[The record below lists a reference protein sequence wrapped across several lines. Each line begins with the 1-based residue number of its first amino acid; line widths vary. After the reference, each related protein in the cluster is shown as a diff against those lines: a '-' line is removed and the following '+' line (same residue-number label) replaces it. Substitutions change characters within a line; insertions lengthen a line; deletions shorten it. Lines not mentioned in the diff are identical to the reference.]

1 MKKNTFQRI
10 EAIFMAGLLSFSVLG
25 MSGCGTEA
33 AKTEEENVT
42 LIEPVGV
49 AKSIVN
55 PEYRDMYKSEIV
67 SGYVCPAVSELAY
80 GYSINFSSFAKMPGE
95 LIKKGSA
102 LVYGDTKS
110 VDEQIKNMEETIK
123 NQEESHEEQAAEL
136 KKKLEDD
143 KKDYEE
149 KLEQFEFMESIEDI
163 VKEPFKQKDGSF
175 IFPGEGDVSKVSAD
189 DIGQYNYWIRTYRA
203 YDSSHRYALMTYER
217 DKINVEKEQK
227 LYELDHQHNLD
238 TLASLKKERA
248 EKVLYSNVNGTVVS
262 INAITGIQRGVPV
275 IREKGSWVAKNM
287 PMVAVGDLSKKEIR
301 CKFVSRSTMN
311 TAIDVYAII
320 HGKRYEVEYQA
331 LTSEEY
337 KRLQSRDGTV
347 YSAFTVLDPDDSVG
361 YGDFGTI
368 VIVKDRHDN
377 VMAVPSECLSKDDS
391 GSYLYVY
398 DGSKYVATYVKT
410 GMSDGLYTEIL
421 SGLEPTAQ
429 IRSELKIKSGSKTAQ
444 LSKGRILSEHM
455 TQGVYFY
462 PSTKEVTNPVKY
474 GTTYVTEVCVKRN
487 QRVEKGDILIKVRV
501 VSDEIEIERQERQL
515 LRLNEQ
521 LEDLIK
527 TNDKDGKNDKSIKS
541 KKEQIEKA
549 ESSLNEIKSNGAITN
564 VRASSTG
571 VITELFRY
579 QAGDIIAYN
588 TQIARIADESSCF
601 IIANDQDGK
610 LSYGNTVTV
619 MYEDRNGEVTMVN
632 GTVVTANSMC
642 LSSSLNVGAALIS
655 LSGED
660 METLVKKTNTA
671 SAVGLWDVA
680 YFSIAANLRVMDEVL
695 VVPRAAVTEYG
706 GSTYVTV
713 RQEDGTLKSVAFISG
728 GSDTN
733 GYWVAEG
740 LTEGMTIC
748 WE

>member
-1 MKKNTFQRI
+1 
-10 EAIFMAGLLSFSVLG
+10 MAGLLSFSVLALN
-25 MSGCGTEA
+25 GCG
-33 AKTEEENVT
+33 KTAVSAEEEVT

-49 AKSIVN
+49 AKSIAN
-55 PEYRDMYKSEIV
+55 PEYRDMYKTEV
-67 SGYVCPAVSELAY
+67 VAGYVCPTVNELAY
-80 GYSINFSSFAKMPGE
+80 GYSLNFSSFAKMPGE

-110 VDEQIKNMEETIK
+110 IDEQIKNMEETIK
-123 NQEESHEEQAAEL
+123 NQEESHAEQSAEL
-136 KKKLEDD
+136 RKKLEED

-149 KLEQFEFMESIEDI
+149 KLEQFEFLESIEDI
-163 VKEPFKQKDGSF
+163 VKEPFKQKDGTF

-189 DIGQYNYWIRTYRA
+189 NIGQYNYWIRNYRA
-203 YDSSHRYALMTYER
+203 YDSSYRYALMTYER
-217 DKINVEKEQK
+217 DKINIDKEQK
-227 LYELDHQHNLD
+227 LYDLDHQHNLD
-238 TLASLKKERA
+238 RLQSMKKERA

-262 INAITGIQRGVPV
+262 INVVTGQQYGFPIT
-275 IREKGSWVAKNM
+275 REKGSWIAKNM

-301 CKFVSRSTMN
+301 CKFVNRSTMN
-311 TAIDVYAII
+311 TALDVYAVI

-337 KRLQSRDGTV
+337 KRLQVRDGAV

-361 YGDFGTI
+361 YGDFGVI
-368 VIVKDRHDN
+368 VIVKDKREN
-377 VMAVPSECLSKDDS
+377 VMCVPSECISKDDS

-398 DGSKYVATYVKT
+398 KDDKYVATYVKT

-421 SGLEPTAQ
+421 SGLEITDR
-429 IRSELKIKSGSKTAQ
+429 IKSELKIKSGARTAQ
-444 LSKGRILSEHM
+444 LTKGRISSDFM
-455 TQGVYFY
+455 TQGIYFY
-462 PSTKEVTNPVKY
+462 PSTREVTNPVKY

-501 VSDEIEIERQERQL
+501 VSDNIEIERQERQL

-541 KKEQIEKA
+541 KQEQITKA
-549 ESSLNEIKSNGAITN
+549 EESLNEIKNNGAVTN

-571 VITELFRY
+571 VITDLFRY
-579 QAGDIIAYN
+579 QAGDIISYN
-588 TQIARIADESSCF
+588 TMIAKIADESSCF

-610 LSYGNTVTV
+610 LSYGNTVAV
-619 MYEDRNGEVTMVN
+619 MYEDRNGDLTLVN
-632 GTVVTANSMC
+632 GTVVTANAMS
-642 LSSSLNVGAALIS
+642 LSSSLNIGAALIS

-660 METLVKKTNTA
+660 IEALLKKTNTA
-671 SAVGLWDVA
+671 SSVGIWDRAV
-680 YFSIAANLRVMDEVL
+680 FSIAANLRTMDDVL
-695 VVPRAAVTEYG
+695 IVPRAAVTEYG